1 VPTQQSGDASE
12 GGLPPRLRRW
22 ILQGLGALLSVA
34 AVGLAGLAWVL
45 IRDGAWPEPGT
56 GSLGHV
62 GMVIA
67 GAIGALLSL
76 LCGLLAVSCWVRSR
90 RHSRP

>member
-1 VPTQQSGDASE
+1 V
-12 GGLPPRLRRW
+12 
-22 ILQGLGALLSVA
+22 GLG
-34 AVGLAGLAWVL
+34 GLAWVL

-76 LCGLLAVSCWVRSR
+76 LCGLLAVACWARSR
-90 RHSRP
+90 VRPSGR

>member
-1 VPTQQSGDASE
+1 M
-12 GGLPPRLRRW
+12 L
-22 ILQGLGALLSVA
+22 LGMAALV
-34 AVGLAGLAWVL
+34 LAGLAWVL

-76 LCGLLAVSCWVRSR
+76 LSGLLSAACWMRSR
-90 RHSRP
+90 RPP